1 MDTPLSERD
10 VLASL
15 PPPPSAIPDYPTWSS
30 EDLAED
36 STLPIAI
43 SDEVETDS
51 RAHRSKLPTSTAKAS
66 FAARSMA
73 AVARSTISKSGRK
86 LLSPRGKKS
95 PKLKSKSPAAI
106 KPETGAVESSEGG
119 YATDSLAS
127 MAAAAGSLTSGLT
140 SSFTSASSSLGSLL
154 FTSRSSSVSN
164 ADDVHERSGTGV
176 DPGVDTLAALAEAEA
191 AEASQRTLA
200 RQRVKILEDL
210 VQHRRSDWNYLKTM
224 HEGSNFW
231 LNVALLREQ
240 QVMNHVGEKQSVR
253 RGAQFFY
260 LGYGLGTLVGGLTR
274 PERLA
279 MDCCQLLEE
288 VEFHFASSTVQ
299 GLKMMVATSSTL
311 YEPLDTENGLEYSSS
326 EPFRP
331 TVYKWNQR
339 PVYRRLLTP
348 PIPFPLDYRE
358 VLLSLCDILA
368 LIYSKLVEDVSA
380 SEDVNLFQ
388 FIIRFDDRI
397 KKIFIE
403 PVKREFSAVASQV
416 MAEEMSFV
424 RSNYASGAQGGERA
438 LATSTSTTV
447 VDSNIAAAVS
457 LPPGDRSSSGTD

>member
-1 MDTPLSERD
+1 MDTPLSEQD

-15 PPPPSAIPDYPTWSS
+15 PPPPPAIPDYPTRST
-30 EDLAED
+30 EDLTED

-51 RAHRSKLPTSTAKAS
+51 RVHRSKLPTSAAKAS

-95 PKLKSKSPAAI
+95 PKLKSKSPAAT

-140 SSFTSASSSLGSLL
+140 SSFTSASSSFGSLL
-154 FTSRSSSVSN
+154 FTSRSSGVSN
-164 ADDVHERSGTGV
+164 ADDVYERSSTGV
-176 DPGVDTLAALAEAEA
+176 DPAVDTLAPLAEAEA
-191 AEASQRTLA
+191 TEAFQRTLA
-200 RQRVKILEDL
+200 RQRMKILEDL
-210 VQHRRSDWNYLKTM
+210 VQHRRSDWNYLKAM

-253 RGAQFFY
+253 RGAQFFH

-299 GLKMMVATSSTL
+299 GMV
-311 YEPLDTENGLEYSSS
+311 
-326 EPFRP
+326 R
-331 TVYKWNQR
+331 V
-339 PVYRRLLTP
+339 
-348 PIPFPLDYRE
+348 
-358 VLLSLCDILA
+358 
-368 LIYSKLVEDVSA
+368 
-380 SEDVNLFQ
+380 
-388 FIIRFDDRI
+388 
-397 KKIFIE
+397 
-403 PVKREFSAVASQV
+403 
-416 MAEEMSFV
+416 
-424 RSNYASGAQGGERA
+424 
-438 LATSTSTTV
+438 
-447 VDSNIAAAVS
+447 
-457 LPPGDRSSSGTD
+457 